1 MRPPEVYGAIAKV
14 AAAMAQS
21 GVPKAHH
28 NGDSDYW
35 YRSIDDVME
44 RLAPL
49 LPANGLCVLPRVLE
63 RRSDALNAL
72 GGVVL
77 THVTLKVAFD
87 LVSVLDGSRHTVK
100 AFGEAL
106 DDSDKATAKAMTSAF
121 KGAMLQSFCI
131 PVAGQEDG
139 DSASPRA
146 SAKHDPAPVQG
157 WEQWAQDVI
166 DLMRGCESRQ
176 ALDRVQQTHRAMLK
190 AVSRERSDLYQL
202 IGRELC
208 LREDKLPTAP
218 TRTRRSASK
227 QTAPKSGNS
236 LPVRPQKKSGSAHD

>member
-14 AAAMAQS
+14 AAAMAQC

-63 RRSDALNAL
+63 RRSDALDAL
-72 GGVVL
+72 GGIVL

-87 LVSVLDGSRHTVK
+87 LVSVVDGSRHTVK

-146 SAKHDPAPVQG
+146 LLKHNPAPVQG

-176 ALDRVQQTHRAMLK
+176 ALDRVQETHRAMLK
-190 AVSRERSDLYQL
+190 AVSRERSDLYQA

-208 LREDKLPTAP
+208 SREDQLPTAP
-218 TRTRRSASK
+218 TRVRRSASK
-227 QTAPKSGNS
+227 QSARKSGKS
-236 LPVRPQKKSGSAHD
+236 CPDAAVKKSELRA